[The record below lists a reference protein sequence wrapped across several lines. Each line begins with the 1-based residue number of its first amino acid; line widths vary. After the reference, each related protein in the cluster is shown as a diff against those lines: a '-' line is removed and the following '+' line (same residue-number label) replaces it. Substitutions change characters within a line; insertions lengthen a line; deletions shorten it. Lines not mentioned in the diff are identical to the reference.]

1 MSSPTL
7 NSVAVDVVG
16 QYGLVGKNL
25 LAAYRIGAMRVASQI
40 NDRYNAVV
48 KSPSLPL
55 ADSSIRNS
63 LVTAQQQFTG
73 FVVNGVVRAT
83 EQVDAAID
91 RITDGTTQG
100 IKRLGEVGQ
109 RLESVVGTPVV
120 ETMTKL
126 NMPAAQISLKIAG
139 RIAEGSKRLA
149 DRVAGV
155 EEAIAAEAAVVA
167 DEVEE
172 AKPRA
177 KRASAKA

>member
-7 NSVAVDVVG
+7 NSVAIDVVG

-25 LAAYRIGAMRVASQI
+25 LAAYRIGTMRIASQI
-40 NDRYNAVV
+40 ADRYTAVV

-55 ADSSIRNS
+55 ADVSIRNS
-63 LVTAQQQFTG
+63 LVAAQQQFAG
-73 FVVNGVVRAT
+73 FVVNGVVRVT
-83 EQVDAAID
+83 EQADAAID
-91 RITDGTTQG
+91 RITDGTTEG

-109 RLESVVGTPVV
+109 RLESVVGAPVAD
-120 ETMTKL
+120 TMTKL

-155 EEAIAAEAAVVA
+155 DEAVAAEAAVVA

-177 KRASAKA
+177 KRASSKA

>member
-1 MSSPTL
+1 MSSPTI
-7 NSVAVDVVG
+7 NSVALDVVG

-25 LAAYRIGAMRVASQI
+25 LAAYRMGTLRVASQI
-40 NDRYNAVV
+40 SDRYAAMAN
-48 KSPSLPL
+48 SPTLPMF
-55 ADSSIRNS
+55 DRSIRNS
-63 LVTAQQQFTG
+63 LVAAQQQFSG
-73 FVVNGVVRAT
+73 FVVNGVVRVT
-83 EQVDAAID
+83 EQADVAID
-91 RITDGTTQG
+91 RITDGTAQG

-109 RLESVVGTPVV
+109 RIEAVVGAPVV
-120 ETMTKL
+120 DTMTKI

-155 EEAIAAEAAVVA
+155 EEAVAAEAAAVA
-167 DEVEE
+167 DAEE